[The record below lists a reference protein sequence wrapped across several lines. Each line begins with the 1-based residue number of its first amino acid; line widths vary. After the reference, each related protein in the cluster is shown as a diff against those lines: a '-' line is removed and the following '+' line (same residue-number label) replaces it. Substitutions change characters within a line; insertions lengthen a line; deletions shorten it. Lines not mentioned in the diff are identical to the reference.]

1 MKTFFLRIIMSQLF
15 LLSSMALIQAQIC
28 VNVTAALEPDGT
40 FVVDPSQILNVE
52 LQPHQTAYVIPN
64 FLTCDNLYEPTPVT
78 VYMVDNGDT
87 INLCTQSVIVV
98 DSTPPVA
105 RCKSNMHVQL
115 NEYGEYNFVLN
126 DASDNS
132 YDLCTK
138 ITTHKFF
145 PNKISCTDPNPLNV
159 LLVVR
164 DAAGNKDTCTV
175 LVSYDDYTGPTDP
188 VQCRDSLTY
197 YFYGDGEDD
206 ELPIPITPDKVLVR
220 GRYGCINNYSI
231 DLYDGANLKPDDFVF
246 LDDTSA

>member
-1 MKTFFLRIIMSQLF
+1 MKTIYKKFFTLLVIIV
-15 LLSSMALIQAQIC
+15 SSFTFIQAQIC

-40 FVVDPSQILNVE
+40 YVLEPSKVLNVE

-64 FLTCDNLYEPTPVT
+64 FLTCDNLYEPTQVT
-78 VYMVDNGDT
+78 VYVVDNGDT

-105 RCKSNMHVQL
+105 RCKSNIHVQL

-126 DASDNS
+126 DANDNS

-145 PNKISCTDPNPLNV
+145 PDKISCTDPNPMNV

-164 DAAGNKDTCTV
+164 
-175 LVSYDDYTGPTDP
+175 
-188 VQCRDSLTY
+188 
-197 YFYGDGEDD
+197 
-206 ELPIPITPDKVLVR
+206 
-220 GRYGCINNYSI
+220 
-231 DLYDGANLKPDDFVF
+231 
-246 LDDTSA
+246 